1 MLSEL
6 LGSKVYYLPLQC
18 VDDSDKLIGIVGDSN
33 PVCGGGP
40 PRQAYWHNML
50 RTLCQQ
56 WIKGRWQLMRIYRSC
71 EEPCFTSRLPCDSV
85 PESFMLDSMPKNVS
99 VCAGTKNLIYRR
111 IQNK

>member
-40 PRQAYWHNML
+40 PD
-50 RTLCQQ
+50 
-56 WIKGRWQLMRIYRSC
+56 K
-71 EEPCFTSRLPCDSV
+71 
-85 PESFMLDSMPKNVS
+85 
-99 VCAGTKNLIYRR
+99 LIG
-111 IQNK
+111 IIC